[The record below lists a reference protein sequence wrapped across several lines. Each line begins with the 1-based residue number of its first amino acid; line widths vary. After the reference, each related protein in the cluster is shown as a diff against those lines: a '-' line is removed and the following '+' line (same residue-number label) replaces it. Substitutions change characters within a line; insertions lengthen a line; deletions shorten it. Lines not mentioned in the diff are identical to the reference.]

1 MHEAANTATVAGVS
15 LPYDE
20 TELLSKMFT
29 KDHQQNRS
37 GYLHLA
43 TENQ

>member
-1 MHEAANTATVAGVS
+1 MQQ
-15 LPYDE
+15 YDE

-29 KDHQQNRS
+29 KENHQNRS

-43 TENQ
+43 TEG